1 MSATTTRMTAPSHSN
16 LPFYCPTPE
25 QIRAACLEIQQEW
38 SPEERA
44 SRRMGHGGF
53 AMLQIEFLPGSD
65 HPVREGWPSNPRQA
79 G

>member
-1 MSATTTRMTAPSHSN
+1 MSARTARAAATSHSN
-16 LPFYCPTPE
+16 LPFYCPTPD
-25 QIRAACLEIQQEW
+25 QIRAACLEIQREW

-44 SRRMGHGGF
+44 ARRMGHGGF

-65 HPVREGWPSNPRQA
+65 HPVRDSWKSDPRRA